1 MSSTEDGPGNKASIS
16 SLNEHDLIK
25 QYDQNQ
31 EKNRKLSGNES
42 RHDPG
47 EIEKPSDGSS
57 NLQERC
63 QSDDSMDLV
72 NTDGIVNLGE
82 TQDEDKTENVS
93 SVIFI
98 HSHYLSLSIGIL

>member
-16 SLNEHDLIK
+16 SLNDHDLIK
-25 QYDQNQ
+25 QYDQKQ
-31 EKNRKLSGNES
+31 KKNRELSDNES

-47 EIEKPSDGSS
+47 EIEKLFDGSS
-57 NLQERC
+57 NLQERY
-63 QSDDSMDLV
+63 QSDASMDLV

-82 TQDEDKTENVS
+82 TQDEDKIENVS

-98 HSHYLSLSIGIL
+98 NLISTLFHFI